1 MNNNKKISQKLW
13 AQNKYLVLSKSQK
26 IYKDIREFLKK
37 EDIAPDEV
45 QLLIDQ
51 AIKLEENPKEVINSL
66 QHIWGYFK
74 NCTEKNAKENFLN
87 MIELYKYGKI
97 NKKEILIYLLTLLK
111 KYPNKYLENLNYLN
125 QVKQNKDAFNKS
137 YALANSKNSIAEAA
151 VTSNGGV
158 VVKDASDKIKIVSP
172 EEYLKNQKNYILQT
186 NGNLL
191 AERRENPQYKF
202 NNNLLDIVNNSTS
215 TKEISDTINAFTSS
229 LGSSENTLSGYSVK
243 DQKQIQGGLEILK
256 AAADK
261 YGEQTVMNALNFDGV
276 YKNKVFTSD
285 QLQQAKAAISAI
297 YNMLPNNQ
305 KTLLK
310 LKSNGTESGVIQQ
323 ITQIVS
329 SKTTNKFNF
338 DTDFQPDLNPD
349 GTKKD
354 TDKSKTGE
362 EESNFYSNI
371 IKERGGTPITL
382 QINKGSNAQ
391 MSITGTN
398 YGNILGSDKNTIPET
413 SLYNVMNSGLSGIV
427 TNTNSITFGN
437 QKINSG
443 QWKDIMYDNS
453 GGTSA
458 HLPKK
463 ADGSVDLEILDEYES
478 CVKAAQRATK
488 NNPDRYDQVL
498 GKYLMNNSKLMH
510 LVDQRTGR
518 ENPKMFQ
525 QYFIINAYAVDRDG
539 SIIKNPNSK
548 YFQKIKDPDDQ
559 LVKRIQKGLTDD
571 AKNPYTIDV
580 DNWYDFNGHDDI
592 YQGTV
597 YMPITYNNLQA
608 ITASKGSTKNGKLE
622 DYKAQIMQKRIN
634 ANTSSASVLN
644 N

>member
-1 MNNNKKISQKLW
+1 MKFKIRKYAGGGGFMASIYQPVTTSNKGSSRVAL
-13 AQNKYLVLSKSQK
+13 AAALLGGAGVGGGTSSGSSKSGSNSG
-26 IYKDIREFLKK
+26 
-37 EDIAPDEV
+37 
-45 QLLIDQ
+45 QL
-51 AIKLEENPKEVINSL
+51 
-66 QHIWGYFK
+66 
-74 NCTEKNAKENFLN
+74 TEKD
-87 MIELYKYGKI
+87 LYTKLGSIDGLQSDVSAVISKI
-97 NKKEILIYLLTLLK
+97 QNDMSQQSLLDPLGTGSSSSIA
-111 KYPNKYLENLNYLN
+111 NKYLENLNYLN

-338 DTDFQPDLNPD
+338 DPDFQPDLNPD
-349 GTKKD
+349 GTKKE
-354 TDKSKTGE
+354 TDKSKNGD

-413 SLYNVMNSGLSGIV
+413 SLYNVMNSGLSGII

-571 AKNPYTIDV
+571 DKNPYTIDV

>member
-1 MNNNKKISQKLW
+1 MKFKIRKYAGGGGFMASIYQPVTTSNKGSSRVAL
-13 AQNKYLVLSKSQK
+13 AAALLGGAGVGGGTSSGSSKSGSNSG
-26 IYKDIREFLKK
+26 
-37 EDIAPDEV
+37 
-45 QLLIDQ
+45 QL
-51 AIKLEENPKEVINSL
+51 
-66 QHIWGYFK
+66 
-74 NCTEKNAKENFLN
+74 TEKD
-87 MIELYKYGKI
+87 LYTKLGSIDGLQSDVSAVISKI
-97 NKKEILIYLLTLLK
+97 QNDMSQQSLLDILGTGSSSSIA
-111 KYPNKYLENLNYLN
+111 NKYLENLNYLN
-125 QVKQNKDAFNKS
+125 QVKQNKDAFNKA
-137 YALANSKNSIAEAA
+137 YALANNKNSIAEAA

-158 VVKDASDKIKIVSP
+158 VVKDDSDKIKIVSP
-172 EEYLKNQKNYILQT
+172 EEYLKNKKNYILQT

-202 NNNLLDIVNNSTS
+202 NNSLLDIVNNSTS
-215 TKEISDTINAFTSS
+215 TKEISDTISYFTSS

-310 LKSNGTESGVIQQ
+310 LNSNGTESGVIQQ

-338 DTDFQPDLNPD
+338 DPDFQPNLNPD
-349 GTKKD
+349 GTKKE
-354 TDKSKTGE
+354 TGKSKNE
-362 EESNFYSNI
+362 DESNFYSNI

-437 QKINSG
+437 QEINSG

-571 AKNPYTIDV
+571 DKKPYTIDV

>member
-1 MNNNKKISQKLW
+1 MKFKIRKYAGGGGFMASIYQPVTTSNKGSSRVAL
-13 AQNKYLVLSKSQK
+13 AAALLGGAGVGGGTSSGSSKSGSNSG
-26 IYKDIREFLKK
+26 
-37 EDIAPDEV
+37 
-45 QLLIDQ
+45 QL
-51 AIKLEENPKEVINSL
+51 
-66 QHIWGYFK
+66 
-74 NCTEKNAKENFLN
+74 TEKD
-87 MIELYKYGKI
+87 LYTKLGSIDGLQSDVSAVISKI
-97 NKKEILIYLLTLLK
+97 QNDMSQQSLLDPLDTGSSSSIA
-111 KYPNKYLENLNYLN
+111 NKYLENLNYLN

>member
-1 MNNNKKISQKLW
+1 MKFKIRKYAGGGGFMASIYQPVTTSNKGSSRVAL
-13 AQNKYLVLSKSQK
+13 AAALLGGAGVGGGTSSGSSKSGSNSG
-26 IYKDIREFLKK
+26 
-37 EDIAPDEV
+37 
-45 QLLIDQ
+45 QL
-51 AIKLEENPKEVINSL
+51 
-66 QHIWGYFK
+66 
-74 NCTEKNAKENFLN
+74 TEKD
-87 MIELYKYGKI
+87 LYTKLGSIDGLQSDVSAVISKI
-97 NKKEILIYLLTLLK
+97 QNDMSQQSLLDPLGTGSSSSIA
-111 KYPNKYLENLNYLN
+111 NKYLENLNYLN

-215 TKEISDTINAFTSS
+215 TKEISDTISYFTSS

-338 DTDFQPDLNPD
+338 DPDFQPDLNPD
-349 GTKKD
+349 GTKKE
-354 TDKSKTGE
+354 TDKSKNGD

-571 AKNPYTIDV
+571 DKNPYTIDV

>member
-1 MNNNKKISQKLW
+1 
-13 AQNKYLVLSKSQK
+13 
-26 IYKDIREFLKK
+26 
-37 EDIAPDEV
+37 
-45 QLLIDQ
+45 
-51 AIKLEENPKEVINSL
+51 
-66 QHIWGYFK
+66 
-74 NCTEKNAKENFLN
+74 
-87 MIELYKYGKI
+87 
-97 NKKEILIYLLTLLK
+97 
-111 KYPNKYLENLNYLN
+111 
-125 QVKQNKDAFNKS
+125 
-137 YALANSKNSIAEAA
+137 
-151 VTSNGGV
+151 
-158 VVKDASDKIKIVSP
+158 
-172 EEYLKNQKNYILQT
+172 
-186 NGNLL
+186 
-191 AERRENPQYKF
+191 
-202 NNNLLDIVNNSTS
+202 
-215 TKEISDTINAFTSS
+215 
-229 LGSSENTLSGYSVK
+229 
-243 DQKQIQGGLEILK
+243 
-256 AAADK
+256 
-261 YGEQTVMNALNFDGV
+261 MNALNFDGV

>member
-1 MNNNKKISQKLW
+1 MKFKIRKYAGGGGFMASIYQPVTTSNKGSSRVAL
-13 AQNKYLVLSKSQK
+13 AAALLGGAGVGGGTSSGSSKSGSNSG
-26 IYKDIREFLKK
+26 
-37 EDIAPDEV
+37 
-45 QLLIDQ
+45 QL
-51 AIKLEENPKEVINSL
+51 
-66 QHIWGYFK
+66 
-74 NCTEKNAKENFLN
+74 TEKD
-87 MIELYKYGKI
+87 LYTKLGSIDGLQSDVSAVISKI
-97 NKKEILIYLLTLLK
+97 QNDMSQQSLLDPLGTRSSSSIA
-111 KYPNKYLENLNYLN
+111 NKYLENLNYLN

-137 YALANSKNSIAEAA
+137 YALANSKNSIAEVA

-229 LGSSENTLSGYSVK
+229 IGSSENTLSGYSVK

-323 ITQIVS
+323 ITQIIS
-329 SKTTNKFNF
+329 FKTTNKFNF

-349 GTKKD
+349 GTKKE
-354 TDKSKTGE
+354 TNKSKNGD

-398 YGNILGSDKNTIPET
+398 YGNILGSNKNTIPET
-413 SLYNVMNSGLSGIV
+413 SLYNVMNSGLSGII

>member
-1 MNNNKKISQKLW
+1 MKFKIRKYAGGGGFMASIYQPVTTSNKGSSRVAL
-13 AQNKYLVLSKSQK
+13 AAALLGGAGVGGGTSSGSSKSGSNSG
-26 IYKDIREFLKK
+26 
-37 EDIAPDEV
+37 
-45 QLLIDQ
+45 QL
-51 AIKLEENPKEVINSL
+51 
-66 QHIWGYFK
+66 
-74 NCTEKNAKENFLN
+74 TEKD
-87 MIELYKYGKI
+87 LYTKLGSIDGLQSDVSAVISKI
-97 NKKEILIYLLTLLK
+97 QNDMSQQSLLDPLGTGSSSSIA
-111 KYPNKYLENLNYLN
+111 NKYLENLNYLN

-310 LKSNGTESGVIQQ
+310 LNSNGTESGVIQQ

-338 DTDFQPDLNPD
+338 DPDFQPDLNPD
-349 GTKKD
+349 GTKKE
-354 TDKSKTGE
+354 TDKSKNGD

-413 SLYNVMNSGLSGIV
+413 SLYNVMNSGLSGII

-498 GKYLMNNSKLMH
+498 GKYLINNSKLMH

-571 AKNPYTIDV
+571 DKNPYTIDV

>member
-1 MNNNKKISQKLW
+1 MKFKIRKYAGGGGFMASIYQPVTTSNKGSSRVAL
-13 AQNKYLVLSKSQK
+13 AAALLGGAGVGGGTSNGSSKSGSNSG
-26 IYKDIREFLKK
+26 
-37 EDIAPDEV
+37 
-45 QLLIDQ
+45 QL
-51 AIKLEENPKEVINSL
+51 
-66 QHIWGYFK
+66 
-74 NCTEKNAKENFLN
+74 TEKD
-87 MIELYKYGKI
+87 LYTKLGSIDGLQSDVSAVISKI
-97 NKKEILIYLLTLLK
+97 QNDMSQQSLLDPLDTGSSSSIA
-111 KYPNKYLENLNYLN
+111 NKYLENLNYLN
-125 QVKQNKDAFNKS
+125 QVKQNKDAFNKA
-137 YALANSKNSIAEAA
+137 YALANNKNSIAEAA

-172 EEYLKNQKNYILQT
+172 EEYLKNKKNYILQT

-202 NNNLLDIVNNSTS
+202 NNSLLDIVNNSTS
-215 TKEISDTINAFTSS
+215 TKEISDTISYFTSS

-310 LKSNGTESGVIQQ
+310 LNSNGTESGVIQQ

-338 DTDFQPDLNPD
+338 DPDFQPDLNSD
-349 GTKKD
+349 GTKKE

-413 SLYNVMNSGLSGIV
+413 SLYNVMNSGLSGII

-571 AKNPYTIDV
+571 DKNPYTIDV